1 MYLKKNEIV
10 IKYDSAQR
18 ELYKNEDPTCIY
30 PFWPSKVGIHK
41 KGRNF
46 PAMVARKYFED
57 NGYKVLKQYYL
68 MRCHRQRETNEGFKL
83 ICGIFGEGNLR
94 QVISDA
100 KPLIGGD
107 PDLFVYKQD
116 SSDCFFAEVKENDQ
130 ITRNQSILIPIIEKY
145 LCPVKIVRVV
155 AINKIA

>member
-1 MYLKKNEIV
+1 MFLKKNEIV
-10 IKYDSAQR
+10 IQYDPAER
-18 ELYKNEDPTCIY
+18 ELYKNDDPTCMY
-30 PFWPSKVGIHK
+30 PMWPSRVGIHK

-57 NGYKVLKQYYL
+57 DGYKVLKQYYL
-68 MRCHRQRETNEGFKL
+68 MRCHRQRETNEGFKF
-83 ICGIFGEGNLR
+83 ICSIFGEGNLR

-100 KPLIGGD
+100 NPLKGGE
-107 PDLFVYKQD
+107 PDLFVYMED
-116 SSDCFFAEVKENDQ
+116 LSECFFVEAKEKDQ

-155 AINKIA
+155 AIPY